1 MSAKKKTSRD
11 ASKDAGAAEDLK
23 KTQDAEDREED
34 DNSINVKVMPGG
46 DAQPDD
52 QIDNGGESAAPE
64 SEIEKLTREK
74 DEQHDRLLRAQAE
87 FDNYRK
93 RMQKERA
100 ELLKYGAENALREI
114 LPVIDNLE
122 LAVGSARS
130 HDNSDAQLLEG
141 IEMIQSQFASILER
155 MGLRPVE
162 TVDHPFDP
170 NKHDALLRVHAPDSD
185 DGTVVAEIRKGYYLH
200 DKILRAAQ
208 VTVGTHEDEPA
219 SKDGVENSES

>member
-11 ASKDAGAAEDLK
+11 ASKESGVAEDSK
-23 KTQDAEDREED
+23 KTQDAEDREEH
-34 DNSINVKVMPGG
+34 DNSINVKVTPGG

-52 QIDNGGESAAPE
+52 QTDNGGESAAPE

-74 DEQHDRLLRAQAE
+74 GEQHDRLLRAQAE

-100 ELLKYGAENALREI
+100 DILKYGAENALREI
-114 LPVIDNLE
+114 LPVIDNIE

-141 IEMIQSQFASILER
+141 IEMIQSQFANILER

-162 TVDHPFDP
+162 TVDHQFDP
-170 NKHDALLRVHAPDSD
+170 NKHDALLRVHPEFE
-185 DGTVVAEIRKGYYLH
+185 GLW
-200 DKILRAAQ
+200 
-208 VTVGTHEDEPA
+208 
-219 SKDGVENSES
+219 